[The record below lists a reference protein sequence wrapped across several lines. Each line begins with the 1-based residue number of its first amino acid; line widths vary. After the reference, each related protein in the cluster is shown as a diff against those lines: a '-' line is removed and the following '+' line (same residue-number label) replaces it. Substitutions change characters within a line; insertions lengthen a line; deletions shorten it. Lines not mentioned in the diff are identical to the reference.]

1 MPTSFVTRS
10 SWISSLS
17 YFTAPDGVR
26 YLAVFTQQHTA
37 FLFANVPAFV
47 PGLVAAGVWKQDGA
61 RGHFS
66 PGRAFHRYLKG
77 RYTHQYFST
86 RHEINGLSNMINACE
101 SSARERARGQRN
113 ERNAAK
119 RARRAMTPRESRIRR
134 VQEMRVEAETAM
146 AWS

>member
-37 FLFANVPAFV
+37 FLFANVPAHV
-47 PGLVAAGVWKQDGA
+47 PGLIAAGVWKQDGA

-77 RYTHQYFST
+77 QYTHQYLST
-86 RHEINGLSNMINACE
+86 RHEINALSNMINACE
-101 SSARERARGQRN
+101 SSAREQ
-113 ERNAAK
+113 RNAAK
-119 RARRAMTPRESRIRR
+119 RARRAMTPRESRIRHT
-134 VQEMRVEAETAM
+134 QEMRVEAETAM
-146 AWS
+146 GWS